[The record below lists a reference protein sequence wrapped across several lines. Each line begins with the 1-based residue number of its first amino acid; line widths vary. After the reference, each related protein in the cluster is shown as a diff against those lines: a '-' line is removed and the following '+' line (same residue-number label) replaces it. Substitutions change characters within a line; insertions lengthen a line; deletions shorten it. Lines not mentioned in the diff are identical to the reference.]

1 MDYIPYDRV
10 PHRFPNDMEHAFVV
24 RPHEECCPDDA
35 EECVCVTS
43 GDVEKWNNAY
53 DSISAISSI
62 DPSAFSALLDVSALS
77 SSADFWNGT
86 YETVSSN
93 SAGWD
98 KTFSAVTENSS
109 LWNES
114 SSISSIAS
122 TIADIQDDVSALE
135 VNKQDNIYF
144 DKDSIIGDGTQ
155 GYPYQ
160 VREWQSYKNLRED
173 VDLIHDH
180 IVSIPSADGHGE
192 LFTFDGSKLELEEHE
207 RRIMSAEN
215 QLKSDSKNINN
226 LSSVAMAASS
236 YAKQVADNYPTYKA
250 DEITIHRSNEDSPI
264 ASGVG
269 NTYVFSLKSLPV
281 EYTSDIKLGVDAYER
296 VKKLEAMNL
305 VGFRKTS
312 PYPKAQSAISGL
324 ISANT
329 IYYTY
334 EG

>member
-1 MDYIPYDRV
+1 MDYIPYDHV
-10 PHRFPNDMEHAFVV
+10 PHHFPNDMEHAFVV

-43 GDVEKWNNAY
+43 GDVEKWNSAY
-53 DSISAISSI
+53 DSISAVSSI

-93 SAGWD
+93 SSNWD
-98 KTFSAVTENSS
+98 KTFSSVTENSS
-109 LWNES
+109 VWNEA
-114 SSISSIAS
+114 SSISSVESRIAE
-122 TIADIQDDVSALE
+122 IQDDISALE

-144 DKDSIIGDGTQ
+144 DNMSIIGDGSQ

-173 VDLIHDH
+173 VNDIFDH
-180 IVSIPSADGHGE
+180 IVLIPSADGHAD

-207 RRIMSAEN
+207 RRIISAEN
-215 QLKSDSKNINN
+215 QLKSDSKSINS

-250 DEITIHRSNEDSPI
+250 DEITLHRSNGDSPI
-264 ASGVG
+264 ASGIG
-269 NTYVFSLKSLPV
+269 NTYVFSLKSLPA
-281 EYTSDIKLGVDAYER
+281 EYTNDIKLGIEAYEK

-305 VGFRKTS
+305 VGFRKS
-312 PYPKAQSAISGL
+312 MPYPKVQSAISGL
-324 ISANT
+324 NGANV